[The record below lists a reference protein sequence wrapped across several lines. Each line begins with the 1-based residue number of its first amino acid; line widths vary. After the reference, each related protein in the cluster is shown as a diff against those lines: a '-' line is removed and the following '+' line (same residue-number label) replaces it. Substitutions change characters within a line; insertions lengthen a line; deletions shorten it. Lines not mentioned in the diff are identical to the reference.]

1 MKSIHIFPTYNIW
14 LPVNFTLINKIKS
27 PVLKEAFVSST
38 SEVKRKLEQRKKTQQ
53 RQQDELRQKTELL
66 QVMFELTDG
75 WHMVRLWSTIK
86 NTVALK
92 SNIQPADFGY
102 IKKWEIPALDRRRWT
117 NTSKTWGRRWTNRCQ
132 RSLASRI
139 SWSWRRKRETTR
151 RSYWWISWR

>member
-1 MKSIHIFPTYNIW
+1 MKSIHIFPTYNIS

-75 WHMVRLWSTIK
+75 WHMVRLLSTIK

-92 SNIQPADFGY
+92 SNIQPGDFGY
-102 IKKWEIPALDRRRWT
+102 IKK
-117 NTSKTWGRRWTNRCQ
+117 
-132 RSLASRI
+132 
-139 SWSWRRKRETTR
+139 
-151 RSYWWISWR
+151 